1 MFVTRLAAGML
12 LAATLAFAG
21 CAVKPTSVLEGGT
34 SLTATVANPV
44 QPRPL
49 FETKLVY
56 ASAQKLVI
64 RYRAYCYRKPFAE
77 LQADAVDRPV
87 CGNRRVIIG
96 QLQSAE
102 DKAYRA
108 IKAAEQFASNSSLSA
123 VTALQAAWSAVST
136 FQSLASRSAVPAQ

>member
-64 RYRAYCYRKPFAE
+64 RYRAYCYRKP
-77 LQADAVDRPV
+77 VDRPV

>member
-64 RYRAYCYRKPFAE
+64 RYR
-77 LQADAVDRPV
+77 
-87 CGNRRVIIG
+87 VIIG